1 MTCSVITTAF
11 YKKMRTSDGV
21 TIDGILI
28 KLSGEDLRNL
38 EGGRLFTGGSV
49 RSVLE
54 DALQRGLR
62 ELGAMER
69 YDREEAPQQPQADC
83 WKCRHAH
90 RETFL
95 QTLHCEWN
103 GKDCDMGCNFQCAG
117 FEVKE

>member
-1 MTCSVITTAF
+1 MSCSVISTAF
-11 YKKMRTSDGV
+11 YKKMKSADGL

-38 EGGRLFTGGSV
+38 EGARLFTGGSV

-69 YDREEAPQQPQADC
+69 YDREE
-83 WKCRHAH
+83 
-90 RETFL
+90 
-95 QTLHCEWN
+95 
-103 GKDCDMGCNFQCAG
+103 GK
-117 FEVKE
+117 E